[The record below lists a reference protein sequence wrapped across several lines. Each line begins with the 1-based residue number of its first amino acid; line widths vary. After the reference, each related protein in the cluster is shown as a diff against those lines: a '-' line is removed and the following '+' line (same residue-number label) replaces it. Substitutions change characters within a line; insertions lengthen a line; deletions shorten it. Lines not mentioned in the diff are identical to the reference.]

1 MYVYFQCLS
10 QVRSP
15 VVIRYAVHAA
25 DQVWT
30 VWSYSLWYAVYGV
43 LYLLHVWCL
52 QESYKQAL
60 PAGPDE
66 HQLQYCYSFR
76 FSQRPQGGARQAAEK
91 YEQNVKLVGCF
102 STVEQFWSY
111 YCYMKRPGDLPS
123 PCDIHLFKVGI
134 SPIWEVCTYIGTW
147 MYMDHLLV
155 HAATVVCMYVYISIY
170 VGVTMN
176 IKLWLLLCHHWY
188 AVALHA
194 WFSVLGSVGPWLSI
208 PTHVLTSVHWSHRL
222 YI

>member
-1 MYVYFQCLS
+1 MH
-10 QVRSP
+10 
-15 VVIRYAVHAA
+15 VHAIC
-25 DQVWT
+25 DLMVNCI
-30 VWSYSLWYAVYGV
+30 YGM
-43 LYLLHVWCL
+43 LCCTGYL
-52 QESYKQAL
+52 QESYKQAP

-134 SPIWEVCTYIGTW
+134 APIWEVSK
-147 MYMDHLLV
+147 V
-155 HAATVVCMYVYISIY
+155 SARAVTV
-170 VGVTMN
+170 
-176 IKLWLLLCHHWY
+176 
-188 AVALHA
+188 
-194 WFSVLGSVGPWLSI
+194 P
-208 PTHVLTSVHWSHRL
+208 P
-222 YI
+222 

>member
-1 MYVYFQCLS
+1 MYV
-10 QVRSP
+10 
-15 VVIRYAVHAA
+15 A
-25 DQVWT
+25 T
-30 VWSYSLWYAVYGV
+30 YSLLPLILNV
-43 LYLLHVWCL
+43 LCLLVLLCL

-91 YEQNVKLVGCF
+91 YEQNVKLVGSF

-134 SPIWEVCTYIGTW
+134 SPIWEVR
-147 MYMDHLLV
+147 
-155 HAATVVCMYVYISIY
+155 MYVHGSSTCAGAVFLCMGHICEQF
-170 VGVTMN
+170 
-176 IKLWLLLCHHWY
+176 LELEFQLLL
-188 AVALHA
+188 
-194 WFSVLGSVGPWLSI
+194 
-208 PTHVLTSVHWSHRL
+208 
-222 YI
+222 

>member
-1 MYVYFQCLS
+1 M
-10 QVRSP
+10 
-15 VVIRYAVHAA
+15 
-25 DQVWT
+25 WT

-134 SPIWEVCTYIGTW
+134 SPIWEVCTYVGT
-147 MYMDHLLV
+147 YMDVYGSFACTCSHCGLHVRVHKYIRRCNYEHQALTAAVPPLICCSFTCMVFSIGQCGTMTEHPNSCTHLSALV
-155 HAATVVCMYVYISIY
+155 SSFVYLRMMPTKMGGS
-170 VGVTMN
+170 G
-176 IKLWLLLCHHWY
+176 WF
-188 AVALHA
+188 A
-194 WFSVLGSVGPWLSI
+194 WRKG
-208 PTHVLTSVHWSHRL
+208 
-222 YI
+222 